1 MMKRMLSSGDVRRL
15 LGVSYQRIHLLRIT
29 GKIKGY
35 RVTAGWLYDPES
47 VEAYRRQRDE
57 WLAKRGGR

>member
-1 MMKRMLSSGDVRRL
+1 MRRLLSAGDVRRIL
-15 LGVSYQRIHLLRIT
+15 NVTYQRVHALRLT

-57 WLAKRGGR
+57 LLAKRGGR